1 MRRLMEKFQMMSMAV
16 AFAEVGEWDEAKRML
31 QEDRRHDQDAT
42 KQTLQR
48 RESRNR
54 SRMFRA

>member
-16 AFAEVGEWDEAKRML
+16 AFAEVGEWDEAKRMV
-31 QEDRRHDQDAT
+31 QEGRRHDQHAT